1 MAVNAAINDNAA
13 QAQRRR
19 KLGILSPRSIS
30 CFSLQIVFFRL
41 RIPIQ
46 ALFLRR
52 AASWTRYKE
61 PHRFLPVISSL
72 KNGLYS
78 VHIQMGDGVKGR
90 ASGVIVLRDGV
101 ILGGD
106 PYFWSVG
113 SYTVKNGA
121 WKGDLV
127 TNQHTPYRESPAR
140 PVFGGREVTTGFSGT
155 FKDDNAEVFGTSL
168 VGSRS
173 VSFRATLR
181 KLADI

>member
-1 MAVNAAINDNAA
+1 M
-13 QAQRRR
+13 
-19 KLGILSPRSIS
+19 
-30 CFSLQIVFFRL
+30 
-41 RIPIQ
+41 
-46 ALFLRR
+46 
-52 AASWTRYKE
+52 
-61 PHRFLPVISSL
+61 

-113 SYTVKNGA
+113 SYTVKDGA
-121 WKGDLV
+121 CKGDLV
-127 TNQHTPYRESPAR
+127 TNQHTPYHDSTAR

-155 FKDDNAEVFGTSL
+155 FKDDSAEIFGTSL

-181 KLADI
+181 KLADN

>member
-1 MAVNAAINDNAA
+1 M
-13 QAQRRR
+13 
-19 KLGILSPRSIS
+19 
-30 CFSLQIVFFRL
+30 
-41 RIPIQ
+41 
-46 ALFLRR
+46 
-52 AASWTRYKE
+52 
-61 PHRFLPVISSL
+61 

-90 ASGVIVLRDGV
+90 ASGVIIARDGS

-113 SYTVKNGA
+113 SYTVKGSA
-121 WKGDLV
+121 CKGELV
-127 TNQHTPYRESPAR
+127 TNQHTPYRESAAR

-155 FKDDNAEVFGTSL
+155 FKDDSAEVFGTSL

-181 KLADI
+181 RLADN

>member
-1 MAVNAAINDNAA
+1 M
-13 QAQRRR
+13 
-19 KLGILSPRSIS
+19 
-30 CFSLQIVFFRL
+30 
-41 RIPIQ
+41 
-46 ALFLRR
+46 
-52 AASWTRYKE
+52 
-61 PHRFLPVISSL
+61 

-78 VHIQMGDGVKGR
+78 VHIQMGDGVRGR

-106 PYFWSVG
+106 PYFWSIG
-113 SYTVKNGA
+113 SYTVGKGT

-127 TNQHTPYRESPAR
+127 TNQHTPYRNSDTR

-155 FKDDNAEVFGTSL
+155 YRDGDSEVFGTSL

-181 KLADI
+181 RLADI

>member
-1 MAVNAAINDNAA
+1 M
-13 QAQRRR
+13 
-19 KLGILSPRSIS
+19 
-30 CFSLQIVFFRL
+30 
-41 RIPIQ
+41 
-46 ALFLRR
+46 
-52 AASWTRYKE
+52 
-61 PHRFLPVISSL
+61 
-72 KNGLYS
+72 KNGPPS

-90 ASGVIVLRDGV
+90 ASGVIMLRDGK

-113 SYTVKNGA
+113 SYTFREGN

-127 TNQHTPYRESPAR
+127 TNQHTPYRDPTAR

-155 FKDDNAEVFGTSL
+155 WRDDHSEVFGTSL

-181 KLADI
+181 RLAD

>member
-1 MAVNAAINDNAA
+1 MVAAGWPDTPNM
-13 QAQRRR
+13 R
-19 KLGILSPRSIS
+19 
-30 CFSLQIVFFRL
+30 
-41 RIPIQ
+41 
-46 ALFLRR
+46 
-52 AASWTRYKE
+52 
-61 PHRFLPVISSL
+61 
-72 KNGLYS
+72 NGLYS

-90 ASGVIVLRDGV
+90 ASGVIMLRDGK

-113 SYTVKNGA
+113 SYTFRAGS

-127 TNQHTPYRESPAR
+127 TNQHTPYRDPTAR

-155 FKDDNAEVFGTSL
+155 WRDDHSEVFGTSL

-181 KLADI
+181 RLAD

>member
-1 MAVNAAINDNAA
+1 M
-13 QAQRRR
+13 
-19 KLGILSPRSIS
+19 
-30 CFSLQIVFFRL
+30 
-41 RIPIQ
+41 
-46 ALFLRR
+46 
-52 AASWTRYKE
+52 
-61 PHRFLPVISSL
+61 

-90 ASGVIVLRDGV
+90 ASGVLVIRDGV

-113 SYTVKNGA
+113 SYSL
-121 WKGDLV
+121 KGSTCKGELV
-127 TNQHTPYRESPAR
+127 TNQHTPYHDSAAR

-155 FKDDNAEVFGTSL
+155 FKEDSAEVFGTSL

-181 KLADI
+181 RLADN